1 MGRDGTAQLKW
12 SGLLPE
18 LLVAVARS
26 GRSHGGCME
35 PTVVRR
41 TSVAVCSATTCARQQ
56 EKLQEIAPALGNSN
70 DCVLDGYGVYDS
82 GFSIGVGCDGGQLAS
97 PDRMADSGGMVD
109 PFGLDGLD

>member
-18 LLVAVARS
+18 LLAAVARS

-35 PTVVRR
+35 PAVVRR
-41 TSVAVCSATTCARQQ
+41 TSVAVCPAAARARQQ
-56 EKLQEIAPALGNSN
+56 EKSQEIALELGNSN
-70 DCVLDGYGVYDS
+70 DYVLGGYGVYGN

-97 PDRMADSGGMVD
+97 PDRMADSGGVVD
-109 PFGLDGLD
+109 PSGLDGLD

>member
-12 SGLLPE
+12 SGLLLK

-41 TSVAVCSATTCARQQ
+41 TSVAVCSATTHARQQ

-70 DCVLDGYGVYDS
+70 DCVLGGYGVYGS

-97 PDRMADSGGMVD
+97 PDRMADSGGVVD
-109 PFGLDGLD
+109 LSGLDGLD